1 MVLPYIQ
8 YCVLVWGNTDP
19 TRLSQV
25 VVLQKKCIRIIASE
39 NKYEHTTPIFK
50 RFRALKFN
58 DIVYL
63 TSAIMLFRV
72 YVKDVPV
79 NIQKMFVQVHEIHD
93 HNTRQCN
100 DYFQQFSRTKLK
112 SYSFSV
118 QGPKIWKIVSTN
130 IPINKITSINS
141 FKVLMK
147 KYILNG
153 Y

>member
-1 MVLPYIQ
+1 
-8 YCVLVWGNTDP
+8 
-19 TRLSQV
+19 
-25 VVLQKKCIRIIASE
+25 
-39 NKYEHTTPIFK
+39 
-50 RFRALKFN
+50 
-58 DIVYL
+58 
-63 TSAIMLFRV
+63 
-72 YVKDVPV
+72 
-79 NIQKMFVQVHEIHD
+79 MFVQVHEIHD